1 MVEPYKGAVI
11 STAIPEACI
20 GLNVSRCKHD
30 NSHTAVE
37 VLPYIAC
44 TQQDYFKFSGA
55 PSAQGDSG
63 MTRTLDRMIP
73 AYLMASVI
81 FSVPPMSR
89 TSVKIL
95 ELIESTKRA
104 REGGMKSSD
113 CKIKQF

>member
-1 MVEPYKGAVI
+1 MVEPYEGAVI
-11 STAIPEACI
+11 RTAISEACI

-44 TQQDYFKFSGA
+44 TQQDYLKLSGA

-63 MTRTLDRMIP
+63 MTRTLDRMVP
-73 AYLMASVI
+73 AYLMASVL
-81 FSVPPMSR
+81 FSVPPM
-89 TSVKIL
+89 TPTFVKTL

-104 REGGMKSSD
+104 REGGIYFK
-113 CKIKQF
+113 CQI